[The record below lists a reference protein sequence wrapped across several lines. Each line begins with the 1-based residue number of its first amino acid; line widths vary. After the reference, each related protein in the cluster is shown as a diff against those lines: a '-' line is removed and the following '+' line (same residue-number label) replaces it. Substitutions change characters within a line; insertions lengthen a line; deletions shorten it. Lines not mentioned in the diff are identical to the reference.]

1 MSTVH
6 LTGTIQ
12 RVTLG
17 MGAWTLVTDQGDTYE
32 LHRPPADLC
41 KAGLAVAV
49 QGQIRSDVATLA
61 MVGPVLEIKTFSI
74 VE

>member
-1 MSTVH
+1 MSNVH

-32 LHRPPADLC
+32 LHRPPTDLC
-41 KAGLAVAV
+41 TAGLKVKI
-49 QGQIRSDVATLA
+49 QGQIRSDIATLA

>member
-6 LTGTIQ
+6 LSGTIQ

-41 KAGLAVAV
+41 NAGLAVTV
-49 QGQIRSDVATLA
+49 QGQIRSDIATLA

>member
-1 MSTVH
+1 MSNVQ

-41 KAGLAVAV
+41 TAGLAVRV
-49 QGQIRSDVATLA
+49 QGQIRSDIATLA
-61 MVGPVLEIKTFSI
+61 MVGPVLEIKTFS
-74 VE
+74 VTQ